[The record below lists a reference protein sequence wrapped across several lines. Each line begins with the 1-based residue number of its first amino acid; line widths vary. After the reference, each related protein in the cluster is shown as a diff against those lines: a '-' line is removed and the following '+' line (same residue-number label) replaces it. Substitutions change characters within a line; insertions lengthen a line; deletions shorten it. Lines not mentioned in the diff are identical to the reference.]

1 MRVGLIRSI
10 ITQIFAIY
18 YRLTRM
24 EGKTN
29 SISFGVQNS
38 HGKEKE
44 GGRWMIQIIYFT
56 IFLSPLQSFHMK
68 QVSRRSIHI
77 DHLVNT
83 I

>member
-1 MRVGLIRSI
+1 MPPELNVSANRQGRENKFHFLWGTELSRE
-10 ITQIFAIY
+10 
-18 YRLTRM
+18 RER
-24 EGKTN
+24 
-29 SISFGVQNS
+29 
-38 HGKEKE
+38 
-44 GGRWMIQIIYFT
+44 GGEVNDTDYLFHYFT